1 MPRIRKCTICGCEFL
16 SYHGIEVCSDQCRI
30 ERKHRQDEKG
40 NIRRKKHMSNSPYK
54 KVCPICGAY
63 FESLNNKYC
72 SQECSNTARINS
84 TKINSRIY
92 YLSHTE
98 FVKNK
103 VLKSKK
109 MGSQV

>member
-1 MPRIRKCTICGCEFL
+1 MINVVLNANTDKMKRVISEERNICQTL
-16 SYHGIEVCSDQCRI
+16 HI
-30 ERKHRQDEKG
+30 
-40 NIRRKKHMSNSPYK
+40 KKI
-54 KVCPICGAY
+54 CPICGAY

-72 SQECSNTARINS
+72 SQECSNTARINN